1 MEAAGGGAGVDS
13 AGEALACQVDKIL
26 DETAPPAGLPDN
38 EGIAFAQHGRRRGQS
53 RPFGASTA
61 DLVVDDLLAPSLG
74 QSLDL

>member
-26 DETAPPAGLPDN
+26 DATAPPAGFPDN
-38 EGIAFAQHGRRRGQS
+38 EGIAFAQHGQRRGQS